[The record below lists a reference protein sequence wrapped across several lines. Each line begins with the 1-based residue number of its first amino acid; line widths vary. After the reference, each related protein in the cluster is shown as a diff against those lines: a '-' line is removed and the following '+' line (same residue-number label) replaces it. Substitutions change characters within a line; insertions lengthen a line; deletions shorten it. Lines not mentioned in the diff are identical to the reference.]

1 MPEFVAYFKGEW
13 VPSDQMLI
21 DRHDRGFRVA
31 DVVFDVARTFD
42 GQIFK
47 RDRHVARFY
56 RSLKYARI
64 DIGLSP
70 EEFTGLLEEAVE
82 RNRHHL
88 PEVGDLDIY
97 FFATRGPGLWASKA
111 GPPTVGIDPYGI
123 PFYRHAHLFDTG
135 VHGVISKM
143 RGLNADQVDP
153 KIKHQARMN
162 FNLAELEAADV
173 DPEAWPI
180 LLDTEG
186 NVAEG
191 TINSIFLVT
200 GGVIKTAPDDH
211 VLQSVSRGSVY
222 ELAERLGIPVAE
234 EAIQPYDL
242 YTADEA
248 FLAFTGAEVLPMTR
262 VDGREVG
269 DGKPGPITQQLLA
282 AWSEWVGVDIVGQ
295 AQRFSNQ

>member
-1 MPEFVAYFKGEW
+1 MSDYVAYFNGEW
-13 VPSDQMLI
+13 VPGDRLVI

-31 DVVFDVARTFD
+31 DVVFDVARTFA
-42 GQIFK
+42 GEIFK

-64 DIGLSP
+64 DIGITP
-70 EEFTGLLEEAVE
+70 DEFTGLLEEAVE

-88 PEVGDLDIY
+88 PEIGDLDIY

-111 GPPTVGIDPYGI
+111 GPPTVGIDPYPI
-123 PFYRHAHLFDTG
+123 PFHRHARFFDSG

-143 RGLNADQVDP
+143 RGLKADQVDP

-173 DPEAWPI
+173 DPDAWPI
-180 LLDTEG
+180 LLDSEG

-191 TINSIFLVT
+191 TINSVFLVT

-211 VLQSVSRGSVY
+211 VLQSVSRAGVF
-222 ELAERLGIPVAE
+222 ELGERLGIPVVE

-242 YTADEA
+242 YTAGEA

-262 VDGREVG
+262 VDGREIA
-269 DGKPGPITQQLLA
+269 DGEPGPITRQLLA
-282 AWSEWVGVDIVGQ
+282 AWSEWVGVDIVDQ
-295 AQRFSNQ
+295 ALRHADQ

>member
-1 MPEFVAYFKGEW
+1 MSEFTAYLNGEW
-13 VPSDQMLI
+13 VDGDKLVI
-21 DRHDRGFRVA
+21 DRNDRGFRVA
-31 DVVFDVARTFD
+31 DVVFDVARTF
-42 GQIFK
+42 GGVIFK
-47 RDRHVARFY
+47 RDRHVARFF

-64 DIGLSP
+64 DIGLSQG
-70 EEFTGLLEEAVE
+70 EFTGLMDEAVE
-82 RNRHHL
+82 RNRHLL
-88 PEVGDLDIY
+88 PKVGDIDLY

-111 GPPTVGIDPYGI
+111 GPPTVAIDPFPI

-143 RGLNADQVDP
+143 RGFSPDQIDP

-180 LLDTEG
+180 ILDTEG

-191 TINSIFLVT
+191 TINSVFLVT

-222 ELAERLGIPVAE
+222 ELAERLGIPVVE

-262 VDGREVG
+262 VDGREIG

-295 AQRFSNQ
+295 ALRFSNQ

>member
-1 MPEFVAYFKGEW
+1 MSKFTAYLNGEW
-13 VPSDQMLI
+13 VDSDKLVI

-31 DVVFDVARTFD
+31 DVVFDVARTF
-42 GQIFK
+42 GGVIFK
-47 RDRHVARFY
+47 RDKHVARFF

-64 DIGLSP
+64 DIGLSQG
-70 EEFTGLLEEAVE
+70 EFTGLMDEAVE
-82 RNRHHL
+82 RNRHLL
-88 PEVGDLDIY
+88 PEIGDLDIY

-111 GPPTVGIDPYGI
+111 GPPTVAIDPFAI

-143 RGLNADQVDP
+143 RGFSPDQIDP

-180 LLDTEG
+180 ILDTEG

-191 TINSIFLVT
+191 TINSVFLVT

-222 ELAERLGIPVAE
+222 ELAEQLGIPVEE

-262 VDGREVG
+262 VDGRDVG

-282 AWSEWVGVDIVGQ
+282 AWSEWVGVDIVDQ
-295 AQRFSNQ
+295 ARRYSNQ